1 MPTSEVLQDK
11 SYLKQYLFVN
21 KQHHL
26 AVTDLLRTHKTK
38 SITYGQPH
46 SLCRRQAFLSD
57 HKNRLRQIRLIEKAR
72 QFMFEVKLQCLHKLS
87 FKKQHT
93 QIRHV
98 LHNQVKSSL
107 LQSCVHTLLHN
118 VITFNLVFCMPRAE

>member
-1 MPTSEVLQDK
+1 MPTSEVLQVK

-87 FKKQHT
+87 FKKTAHANTPCTSQ
-93 QIRHV
+93 
-98 LHNQVKSSL
+98 SS
-107 LQSCVHTLLHN
+107 
-118 VITFNLVFCMPRAE
+118 